1 MATYKKL
8 LKERKQEAKVPLDKA
23 NHAVKRMH
31 MCCTYYRKKRHIVE
45 KCWTL
50 NPTMLP
56 RNLKKVERK
65 NGRNG
70 KKDSINDV
78 FQDDSHVVVD
88 VQTKERPLKWI
99 GKKWLEFLSN

>member
-1 MATYKKL
+1 M
-8 LKERKQEAKVPLDKA
+8 KERKQAAKGPLDKA
-23 NHAVKRMH
+23 NHAIKKMH
-31 MCCTYYRKKRHIVE
+31 MHCTYCHKQGHIAA

-56 RNLKKVERK
+56 QKLKKVKRE

-70 KKDSINDV
+70 KQDSMIDV
-78 FQDDSHVVVD
+78 FQDDSHVD
-88 VQTKERPLKWI
+88 ADMQTREIPLKWI